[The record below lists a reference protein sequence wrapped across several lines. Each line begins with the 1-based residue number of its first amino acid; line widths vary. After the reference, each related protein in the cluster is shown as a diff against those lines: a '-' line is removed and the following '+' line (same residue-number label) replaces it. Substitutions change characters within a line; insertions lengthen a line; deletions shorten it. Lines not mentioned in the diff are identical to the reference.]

1 MEVQSHQNR
10 SNFEFGKSETWC
22 GSPFGSSIDA
32 VLRELPFSNYAKK
45 GEGGP
50 GYLVDLHNVERGI
63 NSC

>member
-32 VLRELPFSNYAKK
+32 VLRELPFSAHTKN
-45 GEGGP
+45 GEGGL
-50 GYLVDLHNVERGI
+50 GYLADLNNVERG
-63 NSC
+63 